1 MRATRLL
8 SALDR
13 LSEPHIL
20 VLGDVMLDVYDF
32 CRTAD
37 SKPIDSEKSGKRAY
51 TAHDSVMT
59 FGGAGNVATNL
70 AALGVSTHLV
80 GLAGSDGYWQ
90 QLRQMGDALGVSH
103 CLIRDSGRVTT
114 VKTRIYI
121 DDEYLLRRDHESP
134 QAVSREVGLT
144 LVAEVA
150 ANLDRSDVVILS
162 DYAKGLFT
170 AEVTSAV
177 LQSCRE
183 HNVPVI
189 VDFKPAHRDLFRDA
203 DLLVP
208 NEVEAEA
215 LLPGFR
221 SASSVEEG
229 VRDLHRSLGCRML
242 AVTLGARGIAGY
254 DGEAFFHVSGHEV
267 EAVDAV
273 GCGDTV
279 RATLAIGMALGLS
292 LEESAALANYAA
304 AISVQKPATATL
316 TCDELRQFIGENGV

>member
-1 MRATRLL
+1 MLATRLL

-13 LSEPHIL
+13 LSQPHIL

-37 SKPIDSEKSGKRAY
+37 SKGIDSEKPGKRAY

-80 GLAGSDGYWQ
+80 GLAGNDGYWQ
-90 QLRQMGDALGVSH
+90 LLREMGDNLGVSH

-121 DDEYLLRRDHESP
+121 DNEYLLRRDHESTKP
-134 QAVSREVGLT
+134 IDREVGLT

-150 ANLDRSDVVILS
+150 AKLKQTDVVILS

-170 AEVTSAV
+170 PEVTSSVIKA
-177 LQSCRE
+177 CKE
-183 HNVPVI
+183 HKVPVI
-189 VDFKPAHRDLFRDA
+189 VDFKPVHQPLFKDA

-208 NEVEAEA
+208 NEVEAEE

-221 SASSVEEG
+221 EIAKIEDA
-229 VRDLHRSLGCRML
+229 VRQLHQHLGCRMT

-254 DGEAFFHVSGHEV
+254 DGNHFFHVPGHPV
-267 EAVDAV
+267 QAVDAV

-279 RATLAIGMALGLS
+279 RATLAIGMALDLS

-316 TCDELRQFIGENGV
+316 TSGELRQFITTNGK